1 VARKKRT
8 RTVVITEEAP
18 LPIGPY
24 SQAIKANGLV
34 FVSGQIPMDPQSG
47 ELVRGEMKEA
57 TLLVLKN
64 IEAVLKAA
72 DSSLGK
78 TVKLT
83 VYVKNLENF
92 GAVNEAFEEV
102 FTEAPPARETVQV
115 SRLPKDVDIEISA
128 VALSDS

>member
-1 VARKKRT
+1 MARKKRA

-18 LPIGPY
+18 LPIGAY
-24 SQAIKANGLV
+24 SQAIKANGLI
-34 FVSGQIPMDPQSG
+34 FVSGQIPVDPRSG
-47 ELVRGEMKEA
+47 EIVKGDMKEA
-57 TLLVLKN
+57 TLLVLRN

-72 DSSLGK
+72 DSSLSK

-83 VYVKNLENF
+83 VYLKNLEAF
-92 GAVNEAFEEV
+92 GAVNEAFEEI
-102 FTEAPPARETVQV
+102 FREAPPARETVQV